1 MRRRFFLLLL
11 AATLG
16 GCSHETN
23 GDITAVSVAGRAC
36 PSCLDG
42 ILMQRDGRIAELK
55 PRALATTD
63 AQVTKAAIDD
73 LPVDQLHTSHFAP
86 VVADANAVAVAV
98 AYADGHVDR
107 VFVPAGDAVVDEIG
121 RLRRWARAFAV
132 DGTDALL
139 ATRQA
144 ALRNALDD
152 PELTSITIE
161 KRGCA
166 GDCPT
171 TTTTFTVHGAATI
184 RERNAHCEIHAN
196 ALIPFRS
203 VVQAA
208 SPSEA
213 RNLRA
218 VLKTAGTDTLGVR
231 LTFVT
236 PNRVTALEGPNDA
249 SWGPDFLATENRLDQ
264 IVGAATWT
272 PPLDLQTCTGAGT
285 IRL

>member
-1 MRRRFFLLLL
+1 MRGRFFVLVL
-11 AATLG
+11 ATVLG
-16 GCSHETN
+16 GCSHEAN
-23 GDITAVSVAGRAC
+23 VDITAVSVAGRAC
-36 PSCLDG
+36 QSCLDG
-42 ILMQRDGRIAELK
+42 ILMQRDGTIRELK

-63 AQVTKAAIDD
+63 ARITKSAIDD
-73 LPVDQLHTSHFAP
+73 LPVEQLHQSHFAP
-86 VVADANAVAVAV
+86 VVANANAVALAV

-107 VFVPAGDAVVDEIG
+107 VFVPAGDVVVEEIG
-121 RLRRWARAFAV
+121 RLQRWTRAFAV
-132 DGTDALL
+132 DGTNAML

-161 KRGCA
+161 KRGCT
-166 GDCPT
+166 GDCPA

-184 RERNAHCEIHAN
+184 RERSAHCEIHAN
-196 ALIPFRS
+196 AIVPFRS
-203 VVQAA
+203 VLEAA

-218 VLKTAGTDTLGVR
+218 VLKTGGADTLGVR

-236 PNRVTALEGPNDA
+236 PNRIVALDGPNDA

-264 IVGAATWT
+264 IVRTATWR
-272 PPLDLQTCTGAGT
+272 PPLDLQTCTGVDAN
-285 IRL
+285 RL